1 MASNTLHLL
10 VMILAFSNLF
20 FLDAVPISRRR
31 NLLHAIASHQDI
43 VPSRSIYGVSTRQPL
58 EEELNKGRNDLEF
71 TTDYPGSGA
80 NNHHTPT
87 TPPAGKA

>member
-1 MASNTLHLL
+1 MKLKLC
-10 VMILAFSNLF
+10 IF
-20 FLDAVPISRRR
+20 FFWK
-31 NLLHAIASHQDI
+31 Q
-43 VPSRSIYGVSTRQPL
+43 VSTRQPL

-87 TPPAGKA
+87 LPPAGKA